1 MKLVTLSSKNQ
12 ITLPKS
18 LLQQLGV
25 KSKSKLLIE
34 AKEDSLV
41 VKPVRQSIVDATAG
55 SLNKYISPDKL
66 GKSLEEIMEE
76 TRKLVVK
83 DLAAKYEKSAS

>member
-25 KSKSKLLIE
+25 TSKSKLLIE
-34 AKEDSLV
+34 AKGDSLV

-55 SLNKYISPDKL
+55 SLTKYISPDKF

-83 DLAAKYEKSAS
+83 DLVKKYEKSAS